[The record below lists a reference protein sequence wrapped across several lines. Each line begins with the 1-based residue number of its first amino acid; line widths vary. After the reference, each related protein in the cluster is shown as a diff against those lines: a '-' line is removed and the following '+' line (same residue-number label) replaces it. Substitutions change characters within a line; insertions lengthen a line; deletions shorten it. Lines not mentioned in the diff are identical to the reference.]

1 MNKRIKTGSKSPL
14 LPAVVTEEPVKTKRK
29 KKALEV
35 VKVEVLAPTAVNVGL
50 RLVPTSSGDG
60 KSFTLYVSTGKATL
74 QIPITPDQMGT
85 LLTNDIIQVKA
96 EALRPRQK

>member
-50 RLVPTSSGDG
+50 P
-60 KSFTLYVSTGKATL
+60 LYVSTGKATL

>member
-14 LPAVVTEEPVKTKRK
+14 LPAVVTDKPVKAKRK
-29 KKALEV
+29 KTVEV
-35 VKVEVLAPTAVNVGL
+35 VKVEVLAPTAINVGL
-50 RLVPTSSGDG
+50 RLVPTTSGDG

-85 LLTNDIIQVKA
+85 LLTNEIVQVKA